1 MRTLTAQDAR
11 FEPLAGE
18 VFEVD
23 SVPERTF
30 VAVALS
36 VGIEENLC
44 NICAFQENKEVCK
57 RIVCYKDG
65 RQDKRRVIIAEKKPF
80 PWELK

>member
-18 VFEVD
+18 VFEVE

-44 NICAFQENKEVCK
+44 NICAFRDNKEVCK
-57 RIVCYKDG
+57 RIVCFKDG
-65 RQDKRRVIIAEKKPF
+65 RQDKRRVIIAEKKPIQ
-80 PWELK
+80 WETT